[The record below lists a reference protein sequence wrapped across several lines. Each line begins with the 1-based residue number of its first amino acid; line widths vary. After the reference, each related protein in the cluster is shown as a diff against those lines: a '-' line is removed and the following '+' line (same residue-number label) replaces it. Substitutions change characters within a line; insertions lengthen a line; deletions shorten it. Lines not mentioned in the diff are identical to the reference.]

1 MSMMSVSKDKNVA
14 IVLFANLLKE
24 NNRYRYLKL
33 QGLDENKYYR
43 NSYDG
48 KTYKGEYYQKI
59 GLNFS
64 KWLNEFSTCVIVLE
78 VLEEGEE

>member
-1 MSMMSVSKDKNVA
+1 MMSIKTYRELIRLDN
-14 IVLFANLLKE
+14 FE
-24 NNRYRYLKL
+24 DRYRYLKL

-43 NSYDG
+43 NSHDG

-64 KWLNEFSTCVIVLE
+64 KWLHEFSTYVIVLE